1 MNKLLNIKVIVLLQK
16 TQLKLKQARKM
27 LSKNI
32 VALMMFVMILTVK
45 SASTNE
51 CLHPCTYIYQP
62 VCADNG
68 NGFRFFG
75 NECLMEAVNDCDGE
89 CKLNEIII

>member
-1 MNKLLNIKVIVLLQK
+1 
-16 TQLKLKQARKM
+16 M

-32 VALMMFVMILTVK
+32 VALIMFGMILNVM
-45 SASTNE
+45 SAPTNE

-68 NGFRFFG
+68 NGTRIFG
-75 NECLMEAVNDCDGE
+75 NECFMDAVNECDGE
-89 CKLNEIII
+89 CKFQINKIT